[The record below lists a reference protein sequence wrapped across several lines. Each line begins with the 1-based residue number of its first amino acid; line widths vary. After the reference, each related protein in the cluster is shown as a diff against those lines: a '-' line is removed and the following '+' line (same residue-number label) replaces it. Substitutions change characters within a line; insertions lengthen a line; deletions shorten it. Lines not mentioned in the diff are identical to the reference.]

1 MLPKLDCTSIRCSV
15 YFSLHIKRRRNDGS
29 LKRVGEW
36 LEVTVPKEWANAT
49 VFSFLTK
56 KLGASKALIQKWNQ
70 STAIKRNNTI
80 ADVNHKLE
88 DKDRIYLH
96 LFKEEE
102 YGVLPENVPVNIL
115 YEDDHLIIVNK
126 PAGMDTHPN
135 EPNQK
140 GTLANAVAFYYQL
153 NGEQIRVRH
162 IHRLDRD
169 TSGAVIFAKHDLSQ
183 SILDQDLQVKKIKRT
198 YLAIVKG
205 KLSLLKGIIDKP
217 IGRDR
222 HHATRRRI
230 SPHGQKAITHY
241 KVEKYDPNLNLSILS
256 LQLET
261 GRTHQIRVHL
271 GSINHPIIGD
281 TLYGGSQDL
290 IKRQA
295 LHAKQIALFHPLTYE
310 KIEVE
315 ADIPTDILSLLR

>member
-1 MLPKLDCTSIRCSV
+1 MISARDDIP
-15 YFSLHIKRRRNDGS
+15 

-36 LEVTVPKEWANAT
+36 LEITIPKDWANAT
-49 VFSFLTK
+49 VFSILSN
-56 KLGASKALIQKWNQ
+56 KLGASKALIQRWNQ
-70 STAIKRNNTI
+70 SAAIKKNQNK

-88 DKDRIYLH
+88 QNDRLYLH
-96 LFKEEE
+96 LFKKEE
-102 YGVLPENVPVNIL
+102 YGVLPDNVSIDIL

-140 GTLANAVAFYYQL
+140 GTLANAIAFYYQL
-153 NGEQIRVRH
+153 NGWQIRVRH

-169 TSGAVIFAKHDLSQ
+169 TSGAIIFAKHDLAQ
-183 SILDQDLQVKKIKRT
+183 TILDQDLQVKKIKRT

-205 KLSLLKGIIDKP
+205 KLPKTNGSIDNP

-222 HHATRRRI
+222 HHATRRRV
-230 SPHGQKAITHY
+230 SPNGQKAITHY
-241 KVEKYDPNLNLSILS
+241 KVETFNPKTNLSLLS
-256 LQLET
+256 VQLET

-271 GSINHPIIGD
+271 SSMNHPIIGD
-281 TLYGGSQDL
+281 TLYGGSKDL

-295 LHAKQIALFHPLTYE
+295 LHAKKITLSHPLTHE

-315 ADIPTDILSLLR
+315 ASIPADILSIIQSKQSSF

>member
-1 MLPKLDCTSIRCSV
+1 M
-15 YFSLHIKRRRNDGS
+15 
-29 LKRVGEW
+29 GEW
-36 LEVTVPKEWANAT
+36 LEIKIPMDWANTT
-49 VFSFLTK
+49 VFSILTN

-70 STAIKRNNTI
+70 SSAIKKNNIT

-88 DKDRIYLH
+88 QNDRLYLH
-96 LFKEEE
+96 LFNEEE
-102 YGVLPENVPVNIL
+102 FGVLPENNPVDVL

-126 PAGMDTHPN
+126 PAGIDTHPN
-135 EPNQK
+135 KPNQK
-140 GTLANAVAFYYQL
+140 GTLANAIAFYYKL
-153 NGEQIRVRH
+153 NGLQIRVRH

-169 TSGAVIFAKHDLSQ
+169 TSGAVIFAKHDLAQ
-183 SILDQDLQVKKIKRT
+183 SILDQHLQVKKIKRT

-205 KLSLLKGIIDKP
+205 KLSPLKGIINKP

-222 HHATRRRI
+222 HHATRRRV
-230 SPHGQKAITHY
+230 SPNGQKAITHY
-241 KVEKYDPNLNLSILS
+241 KVDKYDPHKNISVLS

-271 GSINHPIIGD
+271 SSINHPIIGD
-281 TLYGGSQDL
+281 TLYGGNQNL

-295 LHAKQIALFHPLTYE
+295 LHAKQVSLLHPLTHK

-315 ADIPTDILSLLR
+315 ASLPTDILYLLS